1 MIINDLDVFGFVV
14 NPSETD
20 TQLIVDA
27 NATLPRSTTLQ
38 FLKAVAWRSEQV
50 LEGLGVI
57 QVDQFATNCAL
68 DILGQLC

>member
-20 TQLIVDA
+20 TPLIVDA
-27 NATLPRSTTLQ
+27 NAILPRSTTLQ

-57 QVDQFATNCAL
+57 QVDQFATSCGL
-68 DILGQLC
+68 DVLGQIC